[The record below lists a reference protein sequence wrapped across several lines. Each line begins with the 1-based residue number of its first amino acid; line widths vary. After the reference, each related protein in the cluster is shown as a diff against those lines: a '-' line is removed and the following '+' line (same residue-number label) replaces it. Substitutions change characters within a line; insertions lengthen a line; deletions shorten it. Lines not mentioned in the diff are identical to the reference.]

1 MAVPVIM
8 PKLEMAQETATV
20 IEWLKQE
27 GEHIEKGE
35 PLLTVETDKV
45 TLEIESPASGIL
57 AGVLVGPQQVVPV
70 TEIIAYILQPGE
82 ELPVPPPRTGGLG
95 GSRETKPPPTPPIAA
110 TFVAQR
116 LAAAHGIDL
125 STVTGT
131 GPGGR
136 ITKADVELVLSE
148 AEGAIL
154 ATPARP
160 AAEPP
165 SGKMRATPAARRI
178 VRERGVDLSAATGS
192 GPRGRIQA
200 ADALVLAL
208 TPGPSP
214 EIGRGELALTPGPS
228 PETGR
233 GELALTPGPSPEI
246 GRGELALTPG
256 PSPETGRGENVI
268 PLQGMRRTIAERMT
282 ASYQTTPHITFTVRV
297 DMTGFE
303 EARAQ
308 LNARAEAVGQARV
321 SATALIV
328 KAVAWALKRHP
339 WLNSTL
345 RQCSGQALHDEEIH
359 LLPEINVGVAVALEE
374 GLIVPVVHQADRK
387 SMAEI
392 GAEVN
397 DLATRA
403 REGRLTP
410 ADVTGG
416 TFTVSNLGPFGIEQ
430 FTAIINPPQAAI
442 LAVGAT
448 QPEPVVDEEGQV
460 VVRPVMRMTLSAD
473 HRVVDGV
480 AAARFLTDLREALE
494 APMLLLW

>member
-1 MAVPVIM
+1 MATPVIM

-27 GEHIEKGE
+27 GEQVEKGE

-45 TLEIESPASGIL
+45 TVEIESPASGIL
-57 AGVLVGPQQVVPV
+57 AGVRVAPQQVVPV

-82 ELPVPPPRTGGLG
+82 ELPEELPQVTEAPAPPP
-95 GSRETKPPPTPPIAA
+95 PQAPPTPPVAA

-116 LAAAHGIDL
+116 LAAAHGVDL
-125 STVTGT
+125 STVAGT

-136 ITKADVELVLSE
+136 ITKTDVDLVLSE
-148 AEGAIL
+148 AEGTAL
-154 ATPARP
+154 AVPPHP

-165 SGKMRATPAARRI
+165 PGRIRATPAARR
-178 VRERGVDLSAATGS
+178 VAREHGVDLSAMTGS
-192 GPRGRIQA
+192 GPRGRVQA
-200 ADALVLAL
+200 ADALAEAL

-214 EIGRGELALTPGPS
+214 EI
-228 PETGR
+228 
-233 GELALTPGPSPEI
+233 
-246 GRGELALTPG
+246 
-256 PSPETGRGENVI
+256 GRGENVI

-297 DMTGFE
+297 DMSGFE
-303 EARAQ
+303 GTRAR
-308 LNARAEAVGQARV
+308 LNARAEATGQPRV
-321 SATALIV
+321 SATALFV
-328 KAVAWALKRHP
+328 KAVAWALKHHP

-345 RQCSGQALHDEEIH
+345 RDEEIH

-387 SMAEI
+387 SVAEI

-410 ADVTGG
+410 ADVAGG

-442 LAVGAT
+442 LAVGVT
-448 QPEPVVDEEGQV
+448 RPEPAVDEEGQV
-460 VVRPVMRMTLSAD
+460 VVRPMMRMTLSAD
-473 HRVVDGV
+473 HRVVDG
-480 AAARFLTDLREALE
+480 ATAARFLADLREALE
-494 APMLLLW
+494 APTLLLW

>member
-20 IEWLKQE
+20 VEWLKQE

-57 AGVLVGPQQVVPV
+57 AGVRAEPQQVVPV
-70 TEIIAYILQPGE
+70 TKVIAYILQPGE
-82 ELPVPPPRTGGLG
+82 ELDESASQRV
-95 GSRETKPPPTPPIAA
+95 SESVTP
-110 TFVAQR
+110 VAQR
-116 LAAAHGIDL
+116 LAASVGVDL
-125 STVTGT
+125 STVKGT
-131 GPGGR
+131 GPRGR
-136 ITKADVELVLSE
+136 ITKSDVEAALVS
-148 AEGAIL
+148 
-154 ATPARP
+154 P
-160 AAEPP
+160 
-165 SGKMRATPAARRI
+165 GKVRATPAARRI
-178 VRERGVDLSAATGS
+178 AREREVELAAVNGS
-192 GPRGRIQA
+192 GPKGRVQA
-200 ADALVLAL
+200 ADVLALAL

-214 EIGRGELALTPGPS
+214 EIGQ
-228 PETGR
+228 
-233 GELALTPGPSPEI
+233 
-246 GRGELALTPG
+246 
-256 PSPETGRGENVI
+256 GENVI

-297 DMTGFE
+297 DMSGFE
-303 EARAQ
+303 GTRAR
-308 LNARAEAVGQARV
+308 LNARAEATGQPRV
-321 SATALIV
+321 SATALFV
-328 KAVAWALKRHP
+328 KAVAWALKHHP

-345 RQCSGQALHDEEIH
+345 RDEEIH

-374 GLIVPVVHQADRK
+374 GLIVPVVHQADCK
-387 SMAEI
+387 SVAEI

-430 FTAIINPPQAAI
+430 FTAIINPPEVAI
-442 LAVGAT
+442 LAIGAT
-448 QPEPVVDEEGQV
+448 RPEPVVDEEGQV

-473 HRVVDGV
+473 HRVVDG
-480 AAARFLTDLREALE
+480 ATAARFLADLREALE
-494 APMLLLW
+494 APTLLLW

>member
-20 IEWLKQE
+20 VEWLKQE

-57 AGVLVGPQQVVPV
+57 AGVRAEPQQVVPV

-82 ELPVPPPRTGGLG
+82 EPDESANQRIGE
-95 GSRETKPPPTPPIAA
+95 SATP
-110 TFVAQR
+110 VAQR
-116 LAAAHGIDL
+116 LAASAGVDL
-125 STVTGT
+125 STVKGT
-131 GPGGR
+131 GPHGR
-136 ITKADVELVLSE
+136 ITKVDVEAVLSLPRAFGPRPLSPGAKSRGE
-148 AEGAIL
+148 VEGTAL
-154 ATPARP
+154 AVPARP
-160 AAEPP
+160 TVEPP
-165 SGKMRATPAARRI
+165 SGKVRATPAARRI
-178 VRERGVDLSAATGS
+178 ARERGVDLSTVNGS
-192 GPRGRIQA
+192 GPRGRIQTTDVLA
-200 ADALVLAL
+200 LAL

-214 EIGRGELALTPGPS
+214 EV
-228 PETGR
+228 
-233 GELALTPGPSPEI
+233 
-246 GRGELALTPG
+246 
-256 PSPETGRGENVI
+256 GRGENVI

-297 DMTGFE
+297 DMSAFE
-303 EARAQ
+303 EARAR
-308 LNARAEAVGQARV
+308 LNAQAEATGRPRV

-328 KAVAWALKRHP
+328 KAVAWALQHHP

-345 RQCSGQALHDEEIH
+345 RRRSGQALRDEEIH

-374 GLIVPVVHQADRK
+374 GLIVPVVRQADRK
-387 SMAEI
+387 SVAEI
-392 GAEVN
+392 AAEVN

-448 QPEPVVDEEGQV
+448 RPEPVVDEAGQV
-460 VVRPVMRMTLSAD
+460 IVCPVMRMTLSAD
-473 HRVVDGV
+473 HRIVDGA
-480 AAARFLTDLREALE
+480 AAARFLTDLRKALE
-494 APMLLLW
+494 APALLLW

>member
-1 MAVPVIM
+1 MANPVIM

-27 GEHIEKGE
+27 GEQVEKGE

-45 TLEIESPASGIL
+45 TIEIESPASGIL
-57 AGVLVGPQQVVPV
+57 AGVRVGPQQVVPV

-82 ELPVPPPRTGGLG
+82 ELPEELPQVTKAPAPPP
-95 GSRETKPPPTPPIAA
+95 PQAPPTPPVAA

-116 LAAAHGIDL
+116 LAAAHGVDL
-125 STVTGT
+125 STVAGT

-136 ITKADVELVLSE
+136 ITKTDVELVLSE
-148 AEGAIL
+148 AEGAAL
-154 ATPARP
+154 AAPARP

-165 SGKMRATPAARRI
+165 SSKVRATPAARR
-178 VRERGVDLSAATGS
+178 VARERGVDISAVTGS
-192 GPRGRIQA
+192 GPRGRVQA
-200 ADALVLAL
+200 ADALALAL
-208 TPGPSP
+208 TSGPSP
-214 EIGRGELALTPGPS
+214 EI
-228 PETGR
+228 
-233 GELALTPGPSPEI
+233 
-246 GRGELALTPG
+246 
-256 PSPETGRGENVI
+256 GRGENVI

-297 DMTGFE
+297 DMSAFE
-303 EARAQ
+303 GTRAR
-308 LNARAEAVGQARV
+308 LNARAEATGQPRV
-321 SATALIV
+321 SATALFV

-345 RQCSGQALHDEEIH
+345 RQAQGRHLRQAQGRHLRQRSGQALHEEEIH
-359 LLPEINVGVAVALEE
+359 LLSEINVGVAVALEE
-374 GLIVPVVHQADRK
+374 GLIVPVVHQADCK
-387 SMAEI
+387 SVAEI

-403 REGRLTP
+403 REGQLTP

-448 QPEPVVDEEGQV
+448 RPEPVVDEEGEV
-460 VVRPVMRMTLSAD
+460 VVRPMMRMTLSAD
-473 HRVVDGV
+473 HRVVDG
-480 AAARFLTDLREALE
+480 ATAARFLDDLREALE
-494 APMLLLW
+494 TPTLLLW

>member
-20 IEWLKQE
+20 VEWLKQE

-57 AGVLVGPQQVVPV
+57 AGVRAEPQQVVPV
-70 TEIIAYILQPGE
+70 TKVIAYILQPGE
-82 ELPVPPPRTGGLG
+82 ELDESASQRV
-95 GSRETKPPPTPPIAA
+95 SESVTP
-110 TFVAQR
+110 VAQR
-116 LAAAHGIDL
+116 LAASVGVDL
-125 STVTGT
+125 STVKGT
-131 GPGGR
+131 GPRGR
-136 ITKADVELVLSE
+136 ITKSDVEAALVS
-148 AEGAIL
+148 
-154 ATPARP
+154 P
-160 AAEPP
+160 
-165 SGKMRATPAARRI
+165 GKVRATPAARRI
-178 VRERGVDLSAATGS
+178 AREREVELAAVNGS
-192 GPRGRIQA
+192 GPKGRVQA
-200 ADALVLAL
+200 ADVLALAL

-214 EIGRGELALTPGPS
+214 EIGQ
-228 PETGR
+228 
-233 GELALTPGPSPEI
+233 
-246 GRGELALTPG
+246 
-256 PSPETGRGENVI
+256 GENVI

-282 ASYQTTPHITFTVRV
+282 ASYQTTPHVTFTVRV
-297 DMTGFE
+297 NMSAFE
-303 EARAQ
+303 EARAR
-308 LNARAEAVGQARV
+308 LNARAEATGRPRI

-328 KAVAWALKRHP
+328 KAVAWALQHHP

-345 RQCSGQALHDEEIH
+345 RRRSGLALRDEEIH

-374 GLIVPVVHQADRK
+374 GLIVPVVHQADCK
-387 SMAEI
+387 SVAEI

-430 FTAIINPPQAAI
+430 FTAIINPPEVAI
-442 LAVGAT
+442 LAIGAT
-448 QPEPVVDEEGQV
+448 RPEPVVDEEGQV

-473 HRVVDGV
+473 HRVVDG
-480 AAARFLTDLREALE
+480 ATAARFLADLREALE
-494 APMLLLW
+494 APTLLLW